1 MKIQKSFPDGVRTYQ
16 ITGMRCRTCDTPFKS
31 EIEVEVPI
39 ERYVASMRSVR
50 CPSCQGNDLLMGM
63 GLTLSEDRAMRMKGG
78 SIQERVDDWLRNGET
93 GLSSE
98 YVVAHMTGTQAPS
111 SHPHDYD
118 DLRRVILLLDRI
130 PEWSDR
136 MAELGSV
143 TGWAGIG
150 PRWTEIVTAVLAADP
165 EARSPTEAAAMLQG
179 IYGKDRQ

>member
-16 ITGMRCRTCDTPFKS
+16 ITGMRCRACDKPFKS
-31 EIEVEVPI
+31 ELEVDVPI

-50 CPSCQGNDLLMGM
+50 CPSCHGNDLLMGM
-63 GLTLSEDRAMRMKGG
+63 GLTLSEDRAMRMEGG
-78 SIQERVDDWLRNGET
+78 TVQERVEDWLKNGET

-98 YVVAHMTGTQAPS
+98 YVVAHMTGTPATP

-136 MAELGSV
+136 MVELGAV
-143 TGWAGIG
+143 PGWAGIG
-150 PRWTEIVTAVLAADP
+150 PRWKEIVTAVLAADP
-165 EARSPTEAAAMLQG
+165 EACSPTEAADLLQG
-179 IYGKDRQ
+179 IYGKDPQ

>member
-63 GLTLSEDRAMRMKGG
+63 GLTLSEDRAMRMEGG

-98 YVVAHMTGTQAPS
+98 YVVAHMMGTQAPS

-150 PRWTEIVTAVLAADP
+150 PRWAEIVTAVLAADP

-179 IYGKDRQ
+179 IYRKDPQ